1 MKRYQINRTAGTYTA
16 AEVKATAWALYAANI
31 RDYRSTLAL
40 QPPVLDCRYKFNNE
54 VLAYYRGILKAKG
67 YGAIEDKQKS
77 RARLSGRNDDRGNIL
92 NNKIVRDY
100 YKNRDKLISVLP
112 ERLYFSGR
120 NHWANSERDFKI
132 LRILAKNFARWK
144 DSRK

>member
-1 MKRYQINRTAGTYTA
+1 MNRESGSYTA
-16 AEVKATAWALYAANI
+16 AEVKKTAWALYAANI
-31 RDYRSTLAL
+31 RDYRTTLVYQL
-40 QPPVLDCRYKFNNE
+40 PILDKRYKFNRE
-54 VLAYYRGILKAKG
+54 VLAIYRKILDAKG